1 MKSGI
6 YPLRS
11 KWPHPC
17 DVEFPAGAMFK
28 ISIID
33 TPCERKL
40 LLEGKLIPPWTD
52 ELRRV
57 WQGANQELDGRRLA
71 IDLSEVIIIGPD
83 GENALFDLMK
93 AGAKFTCGGVLTKDV
108 LKRLARRTQSRF
120 RDVLLSVSEKTN
132 RDGDGDATG
141 DSR

>member
-1 MKSGI
+1 
-6 YPLRS
+6 
-11 KWPHPC
+11 
-17 DVEFPAGAMFK
+17 MFK